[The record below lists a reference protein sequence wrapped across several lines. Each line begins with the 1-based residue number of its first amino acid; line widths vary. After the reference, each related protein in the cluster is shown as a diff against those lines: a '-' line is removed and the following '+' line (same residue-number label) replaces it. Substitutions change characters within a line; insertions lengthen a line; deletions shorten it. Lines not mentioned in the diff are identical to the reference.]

1 MPDETPPRSGQAAD
15 SGGLPGGSPGEQSP
29 LQGRAEFFPNGSWE
43 LVVGLNRGACARGG
57 AQHGF
62 NSEAAGALEREWRQ
76 RAAVEWPLGEAV
88 DFLRRC
94 HRTAPFLFFNGNTF
108 ADFGRRIAA
117 AFLSEVPASRLRQI
131 TSAVAH
137 YIAGVLDREAMVEI
151 VETLCRSAELR
162 AGQRVKTLAGS
173 VHGVITRV
181 LVDGRMAVRPDGA
194 GSEMISL
201 PENLLPDD

>member
-1 MPDETPPRSGQAAD
+1 MPDETPLRPAGTTDRRGHH
-15 SGGLPGGSPGEQSP
+15 GGSPGEQSP
-29 LQGRAEFFPNGSWE
+29 LQARAVFLKNRSWDA
-43 LVVGLNRGACARGG
+43 VVGFNRGACARGG

-62 NSEAAGALEREWRQ
+62 NSEAGG
-76 RAAVEWPLGEAV
+76 AVEGEWNQWRGRASTFLEAI
-88 DFLRRC
+88 DFLRGC
-94 HRTAPFLFFNGNTF
+94 HRAAPFLFFNGNTF
-108 ADFGRRIAA
+108 ADVGRQVAA
-117 AFLSEVPASRLRQI
+117 AILRELPPSRLRQI
-131 TSAVAH
+131 TSAIAH

-173 VHGVITRV
+173 VRGVITRV
-181 LVDGRMAVRPDGA
+181 LEDGRVEVRPDGS